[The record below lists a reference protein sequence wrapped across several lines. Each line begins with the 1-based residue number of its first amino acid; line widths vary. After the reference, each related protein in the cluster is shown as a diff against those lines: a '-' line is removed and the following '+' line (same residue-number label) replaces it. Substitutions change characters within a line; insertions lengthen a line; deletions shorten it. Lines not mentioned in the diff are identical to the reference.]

1 MALSFAITATALI
14 AVIGVTGSTLT
25 PPLTPGL
32 QQGGGRDPS
41 AGDTQIGE
49 SQISPNNNIQPLE
62 IIFNTDFVSAGFG
75 GMRGIGTG
83 TITVTGVNGTVSRAL
98 LFWNGPTNSSNPG
111 ANATVNFAGTA
122 ITGTNIG
129 FSSDNCWGFANS
141 QAYRADVTSIVLG
154 NGVYSLS
161 NFTKPDSEVN
171 GVSLIVFFNDG
182 NSANNRDVVLFDG
195 NDSNI
200 PNPFDANGWNVTLSG
215 IDYTGGT
222 ANLQLHVSDGQS
234 FPDDALRVNGQI
246 LVPAGPVFQGNSV
259 PNGASAG
266 ATNGGLWDIRSFSIT
281 PFLTPG
287 ANTITVTTG
296 VGGDCLSLV
305 VAAIDLPAGAAP
317 TNDLKVSK
325 TASPNPVAAGQN
337 ISYTVR
343 VENTGAESVSNVR
356 VTDTIQPNTR
366 FVSVS
371 APAGWSCTAPPVGG
385 SGTVVCTKS
394 IMAPNE
400 IAIITIVVSV
410 DCSTPNNTVIVNTVL
425 VESTVEEGPPP
436 FPVTD
441 MEAVTVIDPAPRIVS
456 CPGDI
461 VRNADA
467 NQCSA
472 VVDFPV
478 PTVTDNC
485 PGATIICVPPSGQR
499 LDAGTSQ
506 TVTCTATDAAGNTS
520 ACSFRISV
528 RDAQPPTIACPTTPV
543 QINAGGACT
552 ITVPDITA
560 SVRNSISDACTPV
573 SSLTVTQSPAPNTSV
588 ASDLR
593 SITITVTD
601 GAGVSTTC
609 RVPVTVI
616 NSGGQAAQVTIGS
629 GNELDLSVKLLSKKK
644 SKKKVKPVV
653 DTGTF
658 TVKNVKCDGTSLTLP
673 FGGVRRLTDA
683 GAGKPINDPDDNDF
697 FSVFIG
703 CGASRTRLN
712 VGQNVTIGFGEEVCF
727 TVEFNPTIPPVAS
740 ATTNLSASEVLPA
753 DFRSEVVLD
762 GINPVVIRARV
773 DGGVRLIDP
782 ATGSSNNP
790 VVTIC
795 QSGNNEFTVRYH
807 AWSPSKS
814 DVRSVKYEF
823 LDSSGGVIKTLDV
836 DLAGPIAGTSL
847 VNGQSF
853 NIEQS
858 FSGTG
863 VSSVRVTLNGASSSS
878 TATSG
883 SISSNCPSAIQS
895 PSQQRATLFLPGL
908 TVDAVKP

>member
-1 MALSFAITATALI
+1 MRNSLRCPFTLLSVLGIFLVMSCAGSFSVIGYQPHWKNASPRSAQEINLLKEEQAKLKEKLRKKLISSGFSKRFADRVTNAMAQWSYDYFAENLKPGLERHGIKGQALSDFSLVAEKYIDLSSEVLAAEPIKQGANSAEEKRVEIRNGTAVGSNIQVNATTQQILDALI
-14 AVIGVTGSTLT
+14 SDPVCKSFVTGITMSASNPNVQIQVAQTYGLTPTDGNLLIMSSADPFAPSQGGDLDFPPNGCGGDTARIDITFNITDPSVRSMSLKFDFYSYEFPEFVGFGFNDFVFAYWDQAISANASCVPGPLTQFCPSGEGCAASTSQSGGLLTFDQQSPCNPTNVDNAFFQLCKDIGCDSAPDVPGWNTEFNSTPGDDAGRTGDLTTSWPVTQGTHTLT
-25 PPLTPGL
+25 LLVG
-32 QQGGGRDPS
+32 D
-41 AGDTQIGE
+41 AGD
-49 SQISPNNNIQPLE
+49 
-62 IIFNTDFVSAGFG
+62 
-75 GMRGIGTG
+75 GI
-83 TITVTGVNGTVSRAL
+83 
-98 LFWNGPTNSSNPG
+98 
-111 ANATVNFAGTA
+111 
-122 ITGTNIG
+122 
-129 FSSDNCWGFANS
+129 
-141 QAYRADVTSIVLG
+141 
-154 NGVYSLS
+154 
-161 NFTKPDSEVN
+161 
-171 GVSLIVFFNDG
+171 
-182 NSANNRDVVLFDG
+182 
-195 NDSNI
+195 
-200 PNPFDANGWNVTLSG
+200 
-215 IDYTGGT
+215 YT
-222 ANLQLHVSDGQS
+222 
-234 FPDDALRVNGQI
+234 
-246 LVPAGPVFQGNSV
+246 
-259 PNGASAG
+259 
-266 ATNGGLWDIRSFSIT
+266 
-281 PFLTPG
+281 
-287 ANTITVTTG
+287 TTG
-296 VGGDCLSLV
+296 VFDQLSC
-305 VAAIDLPAGAAP
+305 G
-317 TNDLKVSK
+317 TN
-325 TASPNPVAAGQN
+325 N
-337 ISYTVR
+337 I
-343 VENTGAESVSNVR
+343 GCSV
-356 VTDTIQPNTR
+356 T
-366 FVSVS
+366 
-371 APAGWSCTAPPVGG
+371 TAPCILD
-385 SGTVVCTKS
+385 T
-394 IMAPNE
+394 E
-400 IAIITIVVSV
+400 
-410 DCSTPNNTVIVNTVL
+410 
-425 VESTVEEGPPP
+425 PPQ
-436 FPVTD
+436 
-441 MEAVTVIDPAPRIVS
+441 IVS
-456 CPGDI
+456 CPRDI
-461 VRNADA
+461 VQPADA

-472 VVDFPV
+472 VVNYPV
-478 PTVTDNC
+478 PGVIDNC
-485 PGATIICVPPSGQR
+485 TGATIICVPPSGQR

-506 TVTCTATDAAGNTS
+506 SVTCTATDAKGNTS
-520 ACSFRISV
+520 SCSFRISV
-528 RDAQPPTIACPTTPV
+528 QDAQPPTINCPTTPV
-543 QINAGGACT
+543 QIDAGGACT

-560 SVRNSISDACTPV
+560 TFRNSISDACTPAT
-573 SSLTVTQSPAPNTSV
+573 SLTVTQSPAPNTSV

-593 SITITVTD
+593 AINITVTD

-712 VGQNVTIGFGEEVCF
+712 VGQNISIGFGEEVCF
-727 TVEFNPTIPPVAS
+727 TVEFDPTIPPVAS

-823 LDSSGGVIKTLDV
+823 LDSSGSVIKTLDV
-836 DLAGPIAGTSL
+836 DLAGPISGTSL

-863 VSSVRVTLNGASSSS
+863 VSSVRVTLNGANSSS

-883 SISSNCPSAIQS
+883 SISSNCPSAIRS